1 MSNGVEFFC
10 LVCGADF
17 KLMVG
22 GHMSPARPG
31 YCSTK
36 CRYDSYAQE
45 KRDAYENDDYKFPP
59 PPVCTASWNDVDWI
73 AYIDKEGEWGFE
85 QVQEEE
91 DCRFDTTAER
101 DDFYEEI
108 ERDA

>member
-10 LVCGADF
+10 LVCNADF

-36 CRYDSYAQE
+36 CRYAKEIAE
-45 KRDAYENDDYKFPP
+45 KREKFDRDEYVVEA
-59 PPVCTASWNDVDWI
+59 PPVCTDQWNSTDWI
-73 AYIDKEGEWGFE
+73 AFIDRAGEWL
-85 QVQEEE
+85 
-91 DCRFDTTAER
+91 
-101 DDFYEEI
+101 
-108 ERDA
+108 